1 MKLSHRF
8 NLKNLFRRPASA
20 AGTVIFLLFVA
31 LAILGP
37 LITPYTAT
45 EQTLSAARQAPSA
58 AHWFGTD
65 HLGRDIFSRVIIG
78 SRSILGLAGLGTL
91 LAVISGTF
99 FGLISGYRGGWFDE
113 IIMRF
118 FDSLLAVPALLL
130 ALLLLGTVGP
140 SRSSIL
146 IVIVIV
152 YTPIVARVVRSEVL
166 ATKSRGFV
174 EAARLQGESTAN
186 ILLREILPSALPA
199 LTVEASL
206 RFSYAIFLVAS
217 LGFLGVGVQPPT
229 PDWGLMVNEA
239 RNYVRLTPWSLFF
252 PAAAI
257 STLVIGVNLMADGL
271 KRILQATTITPAPK
285 ITREPVP
292 ILPTE
297 PVPVLNIRELTV
309 SYFQNGDWLDA
320 VRDVSLKL
328 SAGEV
333 YGLVGESGSGKSTLA
348 LAVMRYLKENG
359 SVRKGEILFE
369 GRTLLDLPSAEMEHV
384 WGART
389 NLVPQDPFLSL
400 NPSLR
405 VGEQIA
411 EALRHHRQM
420 NAADARAETIA
431 LLRSVRLPDPERVA
445 DSYPHQLSGGMQQR
459 AMIAIAFATDPAL
472 LILYEPTTAL
482 DVTTE
487 AAILDLLRELMAEH
501 NTATLYVSHNLGVI
515 ARISDRV
522 TVLYA
527 GELVEDAATED
538 LYRQPLHPY
547 TQGLLDSV
555 PRVGQTKSAH
565 KLSAMSG
572 NIPPLDDLPSGC
584 IFAPRCPLA
593 IELCHAERPP
603 LETPLP
609 GRTVRCHRWEEI
621 LAGQPASEAPQP
633 AGTNGNGNGKTPQ
646 PAFPVLSLE
655 NVKQY
660 FPVRRSPMDVLARR
674 PKQWVKAVDG
684 VSLEIRHGKTL
695 GLVGESGS
703 GKTTLSRAVMALVEK
718 TGGNI
723 ELLDTPLPAKLNRR
737 PLKILRQLQMIFQ
750 SPEEALN
757 PYLTIGQTLSRP
769 LTVLLGQS
777 KNEAQEN
784 VAQLLKMVRLPENF
798 AERLPGQLSGGEKQ
812 RVAIARA
819 FAANPELVVCDEPVS
834 ALDVS
839 VQAAILNLLNE
850 LQHEKQSAY
859 LFISHDLAVVSY
871 LADEI
876 AVIYLGQ
883 LVEIGKTEDVLKP
896 PFHPYTEALL
906 SAVPQPDPT
915 AYQDTIRLEGDVPSP
930 TDIPTGCRFHTRCPL
945 VLESL
950 CHREEPSWQ
959 ETESGKK
966 IRCHIPLP
974 ELKVL
979 QGVNTVK
986 IFNEMKGGKN
996 G

>member
-1 MKLSHRF
+1 MRFTHRL
-8 NLKNLFRRPASA
+8 NLKQLFRRPASA
-20 AGTVIFLLFVA
+20 VGTTVFLLFLA

-45 EQTLSAARQAPSA
+45 EQTLTAARQAPSA

-65 HLGRDIFSRVIIG
+65 HLGRDIFSRIIIG
-78 SRSILGLAGLGTL
+78 TRSILGLAGLGTL

-99 FGLISGYRGGWFDE
+99 FGLISGYRGGWLDE
-113 IIMRF
+113 IIMRL
-118 FDSLLAVPALLL
+118 FDSLLAIPALLL

-140 SRSSIL
+140 SRNSIL

-166 ATKSRGFV
+166 ATKTRGFV
-174 EAARLQGESTAN
+174 EAAKLQGESTAN

-239 RNYVRLTPWSLFF
+239 RNYVRLTPWALFF
-252 PAAAI
+252 PAGAI
-257 STLVIGVNLMADGL
+257 SVLVISVNLMADGL
-271 KRILQATTITPAPK
+271 KRILQSTVISPAPT
-285 ITREPVP
+285 IARETAP
-292 ILPTE
+292 IPPGTD
-297 PVPVLNIRELTV
+297 PAPVLAIRQLTV
-309 SYFQNGDWLDA
+309 SYFQSGRWLDA
-320 VRDVSLKL
+320 VRDVSLTM

-348 LAVMRYLKENG
+348 LAIMRYLKENG
-359 SVRKGEILFE
+359 AVRKGEIIFE
-369 GRTLLDLPSAEMEHV
+369 GQTLLDLPPSAMEHI

-389 NLVPQDPFLSL
+389 NLVPQDPFLAL
-400 NPSLR
+400 NPSLK
-405 VGEQIA
+405 VGEQIT
-411 EALRHHRQM
+411 EVLRHHRHLSP
-420 NAADARAETIA
+420 AEAHRETLA
-431 LLRSVRLPDPERVA
+431 LLHSVRLPDPERVA

-459 AMIAIAFATDPAL
+459 VMIAMAFSTDPAL
-472 LILYEPTTAL
+472 LILDEPTTAL

-487 AAILDLLRELMAEH
+487 ATILDLLRELMTEH

-522 TVLYA
+522 AVLYA

-555 PRVGQTKSAH
+555 PRVGRTKAGR
-565 KLSAMSG
+565 KLPAMPGS
-572 NIPPLDDLPSGC
+572 IPAPDALPTGC
-584 IFAPRCPLA
+584 VFAPRCPLVT
-593 IELCHAERPP
+593 ELCRAERPP
-603 LETPLP
+603 LDTPLP
-609 GRTVRCHRWEEI
+609 GRTVRCHRWDEI
-621 LAGQPASEAPQP
+621 LAGTAIPQTPQP
-633 AGTNGNGNGKTPQ
+633 VGTNGNGNGKTPH
-646 PAFPVLSLE
+646 PEFPVLSLD
-655 NVKQY
+655 NLKQH
-660 FPVRRSPMDVLARR
+660 FPVRRSLGDVLARR

-684 VSLEIRHGKTL
+684 VSLDIQSGKTL

-703 GKTTLSRAVMALVEK
+703 GKTTLSRAVMALSEK
-718 TGGNI
+718 TAGEI
-723 ELLDTPLPAKLNRR
+723 ELLDIPLPAKLSRR
-737 PLKILRQLQMIFQ
+737 TLDTLRQLQMVFQ

-777 KNEAQEN
+777 KDEAREN
-784 VAQLLKMVRLPENF
+784 VSALLRMVRLPENF

-839 VQAAILNLLNE
+839 VQAAILNLLND

-883 LVEIGKTEDVLKP
+883 LVEIGATEDVLKP

-915 AYQDTIRLEGDVPSP
+915 APRNTIRLEGNIPSP
-930 TDIPTGCRFHTRCPL
+930 TDMPRGCRFHTRCPL

-950 CHREEPSWQ
+950 CHREEPPWR
-959 ETESGKK
+959 ETESGNK

-974 ELKVL
+974 ELAML
-979 QGVNTVK
+979 QSGRAAKIQYSRNT
-986 IFNEMKGGKN
+986 E
-996 G
+996 

>member
-1 MKLSHRF
+1 MNISHRF

-20 AGTVIFLLFVA
+20 VGTTVFLLFLV
-31 LAILGP
+31 LAIFGSF
-37 LITPYTAT
+37 ITPYTAT

-65 HLGRDIFSRVIIG
+65 HLGRDIFSRVIVG
-78 SRSILGLAGLGTL
+78 TRSILSLAGLGTL

-99 FGLISGYRGGWFDE
+99 FGLISGYRGGWLDE
-113 IIMRF
+113 IIMRV
-118 FDSLLAVPALLL
+118 FDSLLAIPALLL

-140 SRSSIL
+140 SRNSIL

-166 ATKSRGFV
+166 ATKNRGFV
-174 EAARLQGESTAN
+174 EAAKLQGESTAN
-186 ILLREILPSALPA
+186 ILRREILPSTLPA

-239 RNYVRLTPWSLFF
+239 RNYVRLTPWALFF
-252 PAAAI
+252 PAGAI
-257 STLVIGVNLMADGL
+257 SVLVISVNLMADGL
-271 KRILQATTITPAPK
+271 KRILQSTVIAPAPNVA
-285 ITREPVP
+285 RETAP
-292 ILPTE
+292 IP
-297 PVPVLNIRELTV
+297 PADPAPVLDIRQLTV
-309 SYFQNGDWLDA
+309 SYFQGGRWLDA
-320 VRDVSLKL
+320 VRDVSLKM

-348 LAVMRYLKENG
+348 LAIMRYLKENG
-359 SVRKGEILFE
+359 AVRKGEIVFE
-369 GRTLLDLPSAEMEHV
+369 GQTLLDLPPSAMERV
-384 WGART
+384 WGARV

-411 EALRHHRQM
+411 EILRHHRHLSP
-420 NAADARAETIA
+420 AEARAETLAI
-431 LLRSVRLPDPERVA
+431 LRSVRLPDPERVA

-459 AMIAIAFATDPAL
+459 VMIAMAFSTDPAL
-472 LILYEPTTAL
+472 LILDEPTTAL

-487 AAILDLLRELMAEH
+487 ATILDLLRDLMTEH

-522 TVLYA
+522 AVLYA

-547 TQGLLDSV
+547 TRGLLDSV
-555 PRVGQTKSAH
+555 PRVGQTKTGR
-565 KLSAMSG
+565 KLPAMPGS
-572 NIPPLDDLPSGC
+572 IPAPDALPTGC
-584 IFAPRCPLA
+584 VFAPRCPLVT
-593 IELCHAERPP
+593 ELCRAERPP
-603 LETPLP
+603 LDTPLP
-609 GRTVRCHRWEEI
+609 GRTVRCHRWDEI
-621 LAGQPASEAPQP
+621 LAGTAIPQTPQP
-633 AGTNGNGNGKTPQ
+633 VGATGNGNGKIPQ
-646 PAFPVLSLE
+646 PEFPVLNLD
-655 NVKQY
+655 NLKRY
-660 FPVRRSPMDVLARR
+660 FPVRRSLADVLARR

-684 VSLEIRHGKTL
+684 VSLDIQPGKTL

-703 GKTTLSRAVMALVEK
+703 GKTTLSRAVMALSEK
-718 TGGNI
+718 TGGEI
-723 ELLDTPLPAKLNRR
+723 ELLDIPLPAKLSRR
-737 PLKILRQLQMIFQ
+737 SLDTLRQLQMVFQ

-769 LTVLLGQS
+769 LMVLLGQS
-777 KNEAQEN
+777 KDEAREN
-784 VAQLLKMVRLPENF
+784 VSALLRMVRLPENF

-839 VQAAILNLLNE
+839 VQAAILNLLND
-850 LQHEKQSAY
+850 LQHEKRSAY

-883 LVEIGKTEDVLKP
+883 LVEIGATEDVLKP

-915 AYQDTIRLEGDVPSP
+915 APQHTIRLTGDIPSP
-930 TDIPTGCRFHTRCPL
+930 ADMPRGCRFHTRCPL

-950 CHREEPSWQ
+950 CHREEPPWR
-959 ETESGKK
+959 ETESGNK

-974 ELKVL
+974 ELAVL
-979 QGVNTVK
+979 QSGSAVK
-986 IFNEMKGGKN
+986 IRNDE
-996 G
+996 

>member
-1 MKLSHRF
+1 MNISHRI
-8 NLKNLFRRPASA
+8 NLKDLFRRPASA
-20 AGTVIFLLFVA
+20 TGTAIFLLFVT
-31 LAILGP
+31 LAIFGP
-37 LITPYTAT
+37 LLTPFTAT

-58 AHWFGTD
+58 LHFFGTD

-99 FGLISGYRGGWFDE
+99 FGLISGYRGGWLDE
-113 IIMRF
+113 ITMRF
-118 FDSLLAVPALLL
+118 FDSLLAIPALLL

-140 SRSSIL
+140 SRNSIL

-166 ATKSRGFV
+166 STKTRGFV
-174 EAARLQGESTAN
+174 EAAQLQGESTFN
-186 ILLREILPSALPA
+186 ILFREILPAALPA

-271 KRILQATTITPAPK
+271 KRILQATTTVPAPK
-285 ITREPVP
+285 VKRERIPITDGASS
-292 ILPTE
+292 
-297 PVPVLNIRELTV
+297 VLNIQDLTV
-309 SYFQNGDWLDA
+309 SYFRNGHWLDA

-333 YGLVGESGSGKSTLA
+333 YGIVGESGSGKSTLA
-348 LAVMRYLKENG
+348 LAIMRYLKENG
-359 SVRKGEILFE
+359 SVRRGDILFE
-369 GRTLLDLPSAEMEHV
+369 GHALLDLSPSEMEKV
-384 WGART
+384 WGARA

-400 NPSLR
+400 NPSLK

-411 EALRHHRQM
+411 EALRHHQQLPSP
-420 NAADARAETIA
+420 DARKRTLE
-431 LLRSVRLPDPERVA
+431 LLNDVRLPDPDRVA

-459 AMIAIAFATDPAL
+459 VMIAMAFATDPTL
-472 LILYEPTTAL
+472 LILDEPTTAL

-487 AAILDLLRELMAEH
+487 AAILDLLRDLMAEH

-522 TVLYA
+522 AVLYA
-527 GELVEDAATED
+527 GELVEDASTED
-538 LYRQPLHPY
+538 IYRHPLHPY

-555 PRVGQTKSAH
+555 PRAGHTKSMRQ
-565 KLSAMSG
+565 LPAMSG
-572 NIPPLDDLPSGC
+572 SIPPLDALPSGC

-609 GRTVRCHRWEEI
+609 GRSIRCHRWEEI
-621 LAGQPASEAPQP
+621 LNGLTEPEAPLTI
-633 AGTNGNGNGKTPQ
+633 AKNGNGHKKTPQ
-646 PAFPVLSLE
+646 PAVPVLSLE
-655 NVKQY
+655 NLKQH
-660 FPVRRSPMDVLARR
+660 FPVRRTLGDLLTRR
-674 PKQWVKAVDG
+674 PQQWVKAVDG
-684 VSLEIRHGKTL
+684 VSLDIQHGKTL

-703 GKTTLSRAVMALVEK
+703 GKTTLSRAVMALAEK
-718 TGGNI
+718 TDGNI
-723 ELLDTPLPAKLNRR
+723 ALLDVPLSSKLNHR
-737 PLKILRQLQMIFQ
+737 PMNILKKLQMVFQ

-777 KNEAQEN
+777 KDEAREN

-819 FAANPELVVCDEPVS
+819 FAANPDLVVCDEPVS

-839 VQAAILNLLNE
+839 VQAAILNLLND
-850 LQHEKQSAY
+850 LQREKQSAY

-896 PFHPYTEALL
+896 PYHPYTEALL
-906 SAVPQPDPT
+906 SAIPQPDPT
-915 AYQDTIRLEGDVPSP
+915 AYQDTIRLEGNIPSP
-930 TDIPTGCRFHTRCPL
+930 TDIPSGCRFHTRCPL

-950 CHREEPSWQ
+950 CHREEPPWQ
-959 ETESGKK
+959 ETESGDK

-974 ELKVL
+974 ELETL
-979 QGVNTVK
+979 QGLNTVK
-986 IFNEMKGGKN
+986 LFNEKIGGEN